1 MAKRRECAET
11 EADTKKAKQVLKAKS
26 SGARATTARKKK
38 DTGMKSHDI
47 Y

>member
-26 SGARATTARKKK
+26 SGARATARKKK
-38 DTGMKSHDI
+38 DAGMKSHDI